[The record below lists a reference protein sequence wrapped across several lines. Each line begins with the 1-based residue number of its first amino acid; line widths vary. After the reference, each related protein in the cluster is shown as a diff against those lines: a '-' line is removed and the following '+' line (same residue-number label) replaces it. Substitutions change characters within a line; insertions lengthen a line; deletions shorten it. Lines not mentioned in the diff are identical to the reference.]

1 MKRVQLEI
9 VLGTILVLL
18 SAAIVIVMGI
28 REPQRLADY
37 VIQQRGRQI
46 EFGAGVF
53 TTNCTRCHG
62 SQAQG
67 ITGIAPSL
75 RDEHFFNERIAEV
88 GWGGTLEDYIV
99 AVVTTGRQIS
109 TRPEL
114 YVGGGKP
121 AMPTWSDRFGGPLRD
136 DQIRAV
142 AAFIMNFEQY
152 ANGELPTPVP
162 IGPLVDESTPEGRG
176 QAIFTQA
183 GCIACHTITGISNG
197 TVGPVLDGLA
207 DRAGD
212 RVAGLTAEEYIHQSI
227 VDPNAYVV
235 EGFPPDVMPQNFAE
249 LLTEEQIQD
258 LIAFLM
264 ARTAEAQ

>member
-9 VLGTILVLL
+9 VLGTIFVLL
-18 SAAIVIVMGI
+18 SAAIIIILGF

-37 VIQQRGRQI
+37 VLQQRARQI

-53 TTNCTRCHG
+53 INNCTRCHG
-62 SQAQG
+62 TQAQG

-75 RDEHFFNERIAEV
+75 RDEHFFTERIDEI

-99 AVVTTGRQIS
+99 SVVTTGRQVS

-114 YVGGGKP
+114 YVGGGTP
-121 AMPTWSDRFGGPLRD
+121 AMPTWSERFGGPLRD

-152 ANGELPTPVP
+152 ALGELPTPVP
-162 IGPLVDESTPEGRG
+162 LGPVVDESTPEGRG
-176 QAIFTQA
+176 QAVFVQA
-183 GCIACHTITGISNG
+183 GCVACHTITGISSA

-207 DRAGD
+207 ERAAT
-212 RVAGLTAEEYIHQSI
+212 RVSGLTAEEYIHESI
-227 VDPNAYVV
+227 VNPGAYVV
-235 EGFPPDVMPQNFAE
+235 EGFADGVMPQNFAE
-249 LLTEEQIQD
+249 ILTEEQIND

-264 ARTAEAQ
+264 VRTQE